1 MKREKLAVVRGGGNI
16 FRYLGH
22 INADSEQLK
31 AILAAGIIKAL
42 EREV

>member
-1 MKREKLAVVRGGGNI
+1 MKREKLASAQ
-16 FRYLGH
+16 
-22 INADSEQLK
+22 NAAVIALK